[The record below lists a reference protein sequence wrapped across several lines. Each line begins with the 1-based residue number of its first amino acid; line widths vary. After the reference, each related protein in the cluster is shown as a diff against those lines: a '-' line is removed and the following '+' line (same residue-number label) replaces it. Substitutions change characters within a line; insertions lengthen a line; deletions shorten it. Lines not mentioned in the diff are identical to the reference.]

1 MEGRCASNPPLLLI
15 KRIKGT
21 KVIQFSKE
29 KNFAVDKRPR
39 GAANTKQRS
48 SVDEKVVKEIKNE
61 ETIKTSVINNRG
73 VRV

>member
-1 MEGRCASNPPLLLI
+1 MI
-15 KRIKGT
+15 KRIKIT
-21 KVIQFSKE
+21 KVIRFNKE
-29 KNFAVDKRPR
+29 NYKIAVEERPR

-61 ETIKTSVINNRG
+61 ETIKTSVIIYSG

>member
-1 MEGRCASNPPLLLI
+1 M
-15 KRIKGT
+15 
-21 KVIQFSKE
+21 
-29 KNFAVDKRPR
+29 DKRPR

-61 ETIKTSVINNRG
+61 ETIKTSVIINRR